1 MQDAFNRD
9 MFVEAIGT
17 SFKLTTANNAV
28 DIELNE
34 VSDLKETAA
43 QQVFSIV
50 FLVPEPFMVEQG
62 LYDLEHPT
70 LGPMQLFLSPVGI
83 DEGRMQLEAV
93 FNLLRPRKKEKP
105 SA

>member
-50 FLVPEPFMVEQG
+50 FLVPEPFMV
-62 LYDLEHPT
+62 YDLEHPT